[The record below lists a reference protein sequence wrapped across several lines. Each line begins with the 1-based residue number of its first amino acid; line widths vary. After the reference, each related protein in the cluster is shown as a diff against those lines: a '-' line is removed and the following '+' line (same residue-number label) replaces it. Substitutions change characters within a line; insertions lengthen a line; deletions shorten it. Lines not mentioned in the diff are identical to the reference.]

1 MLHLFCFLYHF
12 QGIQPES
19 GQKNEKSGI
28 TDSRT
33 SQHLRAD
40 RMSGKEMKMPAK
52 RQQPPLLHHSPKNGN
67 SCHEK
72 PNVNKKPCSKG
83 IFCSYAA
90 FPGIAFSRMKNH
102 PAESDFPMSAELAS
116 DLYQKT
122 EKRLLTVEKRCRK
135 PCFPT
140 YMENPLF
147 ATAPVPACKYAILV
161 SQKMTIC
168 HFGSY
173 ATNCPQARVPPRLSL
188 AWIRGGRNAHGGHAG
203 KCSRRGCCAAHRTS
217 GLP

>member
-1 MLHLFCFLYHF
+1 MKAIFQCPQNLRATCTKRRKNDFLPWRRDAESPVF
-12 QGIQPES
+12 PPTWKPES
-19 GQKNEKSGI
+19 LKKEKQNESGNARRKDI
-28 TDSRT
+28 
-33 SQHLRAD
+33 
-40 RMSGKEMKMPAK
+40 K
-52 RQQPPLLHHSPKNGN
+52 
-67 SCHEK
+67 
-72 PNVNKKPCSKG
+72 KKPCGKTWHILYRKESSK
-83 IFCSYAA
+83 
-90 FPGIAFSRMKNH
+90 N
-102 PAESDFPMSAELAS
+102 
-116 DLYQKT
+116 
-122 EKRLLTVEKRCRK
+122 KRQHSVR
-135 PCFPT
+135 FPT
-140 YMENPLF
+140 RENPLF

>member
-40 RMSGKEMKMPAK
+40 RMSGKEMKMPTK
-52 RQQPPLLHHSPKNGN
+52 RQQLPLLHHNPKNGN
-67 SCHEK
+67 SCHGK

-90 FPGIAFSRMKNH
+90 FPGIAFSRIKIH
-102 PAESDFPMSAELAS
+102 SAESDFPMSAELAS

-122 EKRLLTVEKRCRK
+122 EKQLLTVGKRC
-135 PCFPT
+135 
-140 YMENPLF
+140 
-147 ATAPVPACKYAILV
+147 
-161 SQKMTIC
+161 
-168 HFGSY
+168 
-173 ATNCPQARVPPRLSL
+173 
-188 AWIRGGRNAHGGHAG
+188 
-203 KCSRRGCCAAHRTS
+203 
-217 GLP
+217 